1 LAEEEASGKTRKV
14 KTKRISC
21 PKCGTII
28 NPKETLPSKTW
39 NLVSPMPDKEGR
51 VTLTIMAS
59 FECPS
64 CGKSLRAA
72 LQKIKGDE
80 IEGAG
85 ASKRLLLLERLTGA
99 QEKLSLETLARELRM
114 NQQTVARAAETLCNA
129 KRIRGRVSEDFFYP
143 E

>member
-1 LAEEEASGKTRKV
+1 LADNEAPEKNRKA

-21 PKCGTII
+21 SKCGTVI
-28 NPKETLPSKTW
+28 NPKENPPLKTW

-59 FECPS
+59 FECPG

-80 IEGAG
+80 IDGTG
-85 ASKRLLLLERLTGA
+85 ASKRRLLLERLGGA
-99 QEKLSLETLARELRM
+99 QEKLFLEDLARELGM
-114 NQQTVARAAETLCNA
+114 SQQTVTRAAEALCNA
-129 KRIRGRVSEDFFYP
+129 KRVRGRVSGDFFYP